1 MNVLILTDLS
11 LVAKNA
17 GEFAL
22 QFLRNTPVKF
32 YLLNIDQFHK
42 EQDPQLHAS
51 ERKARAIEI
60 LELRILELKNLT
72 TNPDHHFEGLYSEN
86 DLVTATRRY
95 TDANKIDL
103 IVMGAASK
111 GFSPY
116 TIVGNQTYEILQKIK
131 CNLLAVAEGSKFR
144 QIEKLI
150 FPYTYIPSIEENIRK
165 LQNFPG
171 FEKNVEINV
180 MEIFG
185 NTEEEADEI
194 ETAQRDT
201 FVAVQT
207 GSNVKHLKV
216 RDLEIFSISHLQKIQ
231 EDFDLITLMGRDI
244 TLCYKLLHN
253 KYGIFSTI
261 SGKLPIFI
269 LHD

>member
-11 LVAKNA
+11 QVAKNA
-17 GEFAL
+17 AEFAL

-32 YLLNIDQFHK
+32 YLLNIGQFHT
-42 EQDPQLHAS
+42 EEDPQMPVS
-51 ERKARAIEI
+51 ERMARALVKI
-60 LELRILELKNLT
+60 ELRILELKKLT
-72 TNPDHHFEGLYSEN
+72 TNPDHQFEALYSEN

-95 TDANKIDL
+95 TDAKKIDL
-103 IVMGAASK
+103 IVMGAANK

-131 CNLLAVAEGSKFR
+131 CNLLAVAEGSNFR
-144 QIEKLI
+144 KIEKLI
-150 FPYTYIPSIEENIRK
+150 FPYTYIPSLDETINKLEN
-165 LQNFPG
+165 FSA

-185 NTEEEADEI
+185 NIEEEEI
-194 ETAQRDT
+194 LSAGAETMVTTNNSSRI
-201 FVAVQT
+201 
-207 GSNVKHLKV
+207 KHLKM

-231 EDFDLITLMGRDI
+231 EDFDLIALMGKDI

>member
-11 LVAKNA
+11 PVAKNA

-22 QFLRNTPVKF
+22 HFLRDTPVKF
-32 YLLNIDQFHK
+32 HLLNIGQFHTNR
-42 EQDPQLHAS
+42 DPQLTGS
-51 ERKARAIEI
+51 EKMAQAMEI
-60 LELRILELKNLT
+60 VDKRIGELRKITKNP
-72 TNPDHHFEGLYSEN
+72 NHHFEGLYSEN
-86 DLVTATRRY
+86 DLVTATRHY
-95 TDANKIDL
+95 TDSRKIDL

-111 GFSPY
+111 GFSPH
-116 TIVGNQTYEILQKIK
+116 TIVGNQTYEILQKVK

-144 QIEKLI
+144 EIEKVI
-150 FPYTYIPSIEENIRK
+150 FPYTYYPSLDENIKK
-165 LQNFPG
+165 LQNFPA
-171 FEKNVEINV
+171 FKKNVEINV

-185 NTEEEADEI
+185 PSYEEEPENPAGS
-194 ETAQRDT
+194 TL
-201 FVAVQT
+201 VAT
-207 GSNVKHLKV
+207 TTPGKVKHLKV
-216 RDLEIFSISHLQKIQ
+216 RDLEIFSISHLQKLQ

-261 SGKLPIFI
+261 SGKLPIFV